1 MTKNSAVSL
10 KSLKPVRWWHEAI
23 VDDMIAH
30 PTDTL
35 KVRAARLNY
44 SVPYLSIIINSDAFK
59 ALYEERRRDFTERL
73 QNGISQKTAEAANK
87 ALDIVLETLE
97 KKRDKLPFEALSEFT
112 DRTLERLGYGVK
124 HNSPAPNVN
133 VNVVAGQVTPEQLAD
148 ARKAL
153 RAAEAGRVI
162 EHEPVK
168 QLPSEPIASSRKE
181 GV

>member
-1 MTKNSAVSL
+1 M
-10 KSLKPVRWWHEAI
+10 
-23 VDDMIAH
+23 DDMIAH

-35 KVRAARLNY
+35 KVRAGRLNY

-124 HNSPAPNVN
+124 PHSATPNVN
-133 VNVVAGQVTPEQLAD
+133 VNVGVSAQVTPEQLAD

-153 RAAEAGRVI
+153 RAAEASRVI

-168 QLPSEPIASSRKE
+168 QLPSEPPASSGKE